1 MRRREF
7 ISLLASTV
15 AWPLAASGQQPAKP
29 VIGFL
34 RPTRAEESGH
44 LVAAVRQGLRELDY
58 STGQVVIEPRW
69 GDGQESQMPKLAAEL
84 VDLNVTAIVAAS
96 TVSAVAAKAATSNI
110 SDCFCN
116 R

>member
-1 MRRREF
+1 MERREF
-7 ISLLASTV
+7 IALLGGAAV

-58 STGQVVIEPRW
+58 STGQIVIEPRW
-69 GDGQESQMPKLAAEL
+69 GDGQRGP
-84 VDLNVTAIVAAS
+84 
-96 TVSAVAAKAATSNI
+96 AAKT
-110 SDCFCN
+110 C